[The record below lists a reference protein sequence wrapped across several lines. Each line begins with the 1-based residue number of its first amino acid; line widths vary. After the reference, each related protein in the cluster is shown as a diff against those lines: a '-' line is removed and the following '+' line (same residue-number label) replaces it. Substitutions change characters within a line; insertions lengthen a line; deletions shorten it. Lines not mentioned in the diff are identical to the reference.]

1 MNNMNTKL
9 RLLSNNI
16 KCKLNFKQKI
26 LFKVSQ
32 LIVIGDNELKIN
44 YLRQLIFNFYHFD
57 FKVNYFKI
65 YFKVEILN
73 LVINNAKNI
82 TEKKYII
89 FLESNK
95 PLPRALY

>member
-32 LIVIGDNELKIN
+32 LSVIGDNELKIN
-44 YLRQLIFNFYHFD
+44 
-57 FKVNYFKI
+57 
-65 YFKVEILN
+65 
-73 LVINNAKNI
+73 
-82 TEKKYII
+82 
-89 FLESNK
+89 
-95 PLPRALY
+95 